1 MQKLASLFIIVTLA
15 LAYSCKEDESDR
27 FKFLT
32 GTVWT
37 PVSLLANGVDATGPG
52 GLLEGFVGD
61 AKFNEDGTGTF
72 GTYTGEWMFAAAEEK
87 LVITTTSLPIS
98 VTLTN
103 SDSEPGW
110 STCSQMATDSPRRT
124 SFARYCSTAWNGHPR
139 YGWCAMTCSVWM
151 TSPRVW
157 KPA

>member
-1 MQKLASLFIIVTLA
+1 MKKIASFLIIATIVLAF
-15 LAYSCKEDESDR
+15 SCKDDESDR

-52 GLLEGFVGD
+52 GILEGFVGD

-87 LVITTTSLPIS
+87 LVITTTALPIS
-98 VTLTN
+98 VTLTIT
-103 SDSEPGW
+103 EL
-110 STCSQMATDSPRRT
+110 TATSLKLQGSVPDMQNLTGP
-124 SFARYCSTAWNGHPR
+124 AIPIE
-139 YGWCAMTCSVWM
+139 MTF
-151 TSPRVW
+151 RA
-157 KPA
+157 K

>member
-1 MQKLASLFIIVTLA
+1 LTQKRNVKITAMQKLASLLIIVTLA

-61 AKFNEDGTGTF
+61 GKFNEDGTGTF

-98 VTLTN
+98 VTLTIT
-103 SDSEPGW
+103 EL
-110 STCSQMATDSPRRT
+110 TATSLKLQG
-124 SFARYCSTAWNGHPR
+124 SFPDPQNLTGPAINIE
-139 YGWCAMTCSVWM
+139 MTF
-151 TSPRVW
+151 RA
-157 KPA
+157 K

>member
-1 MQKLASLFIIVTLA
+1 MKKLASFLIIATLV
-15 LAYSCKEDESDR
+15 LAYSCKDEDSDR

-72 GTYTGEWMFAAAEEK
+72 GTYLGEWMFAAAEEK

-98 VTLTN
+98 VTLTIT
-103 SDSEPGW
+103 EL
-110 STCSQMATDSPRRT
+110 TET
-124 SFARYCSTAWNGHPR
+124 SLKLKGSFPDPQNLTGPAINIE
-139 YGWCAMTCSVWM
+139 MTF
-151 TSPRVW
+151 RA
-157 KPA
+157 K

>member
-1 MQKLASLFIIVTLA
+1 LTLKRNVKITAMKKYASFFIIITLA
-15 LAYSCKEDESDR
+15 LAYSCKDEESDR

-72 GTYTGEWMFAAAEEK
+72 GTYTGTWSFDPTEEK
-87 LVITTTSLPIS
+87 IIITAQSLGIS
-98 VTLTN
+98 VTLIIEELT
-103 SDSEPGW
+103 
-110 STCSQMATDSPRRT
+110 STSLKLEGSVPDLQNI
-124 SFARYCSTAWNGHPR
+124 TAP
-139 YGWCAMTCSVWM
+139 AIPIEMTF
-151 TSPRVW
+151 RA
-157 KPA
+157 K

>member
-1 MQKLASLFIIVTLA
+1 MKKFASFFIIVTLV
-15 LAYSCKEDESDR
+15 LAYSCKDDESDR

-32 GTVWT
+32 STVWT

-87 LVITTTSLPIS
+87 LVITTTALPIS
-98 VTLTN
+98 VTLTIT
-103 SDSEPGW
+103 EL
-110 STCSQMATDSPRRT
+110 TATSLKLQG
-124 SFARYCSTAWNGHPR
+124 SFPDPQNLTGPAINIE
-139 YGWCAMTCSVWM
+139 MTF
-151 TSPRVW
+151 RA
-157 KPA
+157 K

>member
-1 MQKLASLFIIVTLA
+1 MKKLTSFFIIVTLV
-15 LAYSCKEDESDR
+15 LAYSCKQDESDR
-27 FKFLT
+27 FNFLT

-87 LVITTTSLPIS
+87 IIITTVSIPVSISLTITELTATSLKVEGSIPDPQNPLGPPI
-98 VTLTN
+98 TI
-103 SDSEPGW
+103 E
-110 STCSQMATDSPRRT
+110 
-124 SFARYCSTAWNGHPR
+124 
-139 YGWCAMTCSVWM
+139 MTF
-151 TSPRVW
+151 RA
-157 KPA
+157 K

>member
-37 PVSLLANGVDATGPG
+37 PVSLLANGVDASGPG
-52 GLLEGFVGD
+52 GMLRNFVGE
-61 AKFNEDGTGTF
+61 AKFRDDGTGTF
-72 GTYTGEWMFAAAEEK
+72 GKYSGTWRFAAAEEK

-98 VTLTN
+98 VTLTIT
-103 SDSEPGW
+103 EL
-110 STCSQMATDSPRRT
+110 TATSLKLQG
-124 SFARYCSTAWNGHPR
+124 SFPDPQNLTGPAINIE
-139 YGWCAMTCSVWM
+139 MTF
-151 TSPRVW
+151 RA
-157 KPA
+157 K